1 MEHAQLRE
9 WVSSLVLTIHVPL
22 NLAVIMLTDF
32 ALHAA
37 YDHKPYFAQLGSV
50 KVHRSLFRY
59 HLAEGEQCKLRGN
72 HAKESSDS
80 HAAHDSPA

>member
-1 MEHAQLRE
+1 
-9 WVSSLVLTIHVPL
+9 
-22 NLAVIMLTDF
+22 MLTDF
-32 ALHAA
+32 ALH
-37 YDHKPYFAQLGSV
+37 AQLGSV

>member
-1 MEHAQLRE
+1 MGVVFGLDHTCSFKLIAF
-9 WVSSLVLTIHVPL
+9 
-22 NLAVIMLTDF
+22 IMLTDF
-32 ALHAA
+32 ALH
-37 YDHKPYFAQLGSV
+37 AQLGSV

-80 HAAHDSPA
+80 RAAHDSPA